1 MLIKLVIWAS
11 MYERENS
18 SCVRLS
24 LARTFPACKQ
34 ALLIRAARR
43 AFLRPQEDFRR
54 DEERFVGVQVPLSLL
69 NHGRPLVNSRCLKD
83 YTFPRVKKK
92 YSCQTAN

>member
-1 MLIKLVIWAS
+1 MSVKIVLA
-11 MYERENS
+11 RG
-18 SCVRLS
+18 S
-24 LARTFPACKQ
+24 LARIFPACKQ

-43 AFLRPQEDFRR
+43 AFLRPQEGFRR

-69 NHGRPLVNSRCLKD
+69 NHGRPLANSRCLKD

-92 YSCQTAN
+92 YSCRTAN